1 MKKLLTLTAVG
12 AILAAPASAVQ
23 KCVALDA
30 GVNGEDLGGMLLEGK
45 MDWYVNFPNIAV
57 RGVSV
62 CLSSSSET
70 IENMPMP
77 DGSGYN
83 CYCKMVSPAVSLWH
97 YATSFAD
104 EWDCQ
109 YFCAGM
115 CNTQVA
121 ADSSFRAQMYSS
133 LSD

>member
-12 AILAAPASAVQ
+12 AILTAPALAVQ

-30 GVNGEDLGGMLLEGK
+30 SVNGEDFGGMYLEGR
-45 MDWYVNFPNIAV
+45 MDWYVNFSNITV

-62 CLSSSSET
+62 CSSLLSET
-70 IENMPMP
+70 TDDMPMP
-77 DGSGYN
+77 DGSGYH

-97 YATSFAD
+97 YVSSFVD
-104 EWDCQ
+104 EWDCKE
-109 YFCAGM
+109 FCAGM

-121 ADSSFRAQMYSS
+121 ADSSFRAKMYSS